1 MVMSRQRAFEDLL
14 ANGIVRFAGMVE
26 INDLPTEETPDQRL
40 VRETEEA
47 RFPTRFLQAV
57 AHEVSEEVRAWL
69 SDRKGEAEL
78 LEAFV
83 MRMAQEMA
91 ANSHKGNR
99 AGWKEVG
106 TRYMISEVTYH
117 TAKLM
122 YALRQYEQ
130 GDGLPDKVLEFA
142 ADTANC
148 CMIVV
153 DCADVIEPLPH
164 V

>member
-1 MVMSRQRAFEDLL
+1 MVLSRKDAFEDLL
-14 ANGIVRFAGMVE
+14 ANGMVSFSGMVE
-26 INDLPTEETPDQRL
+26 IQDLPTEETPDQKL
-40 VRETEEA
+40 AREIEETRFPTPFLRAVAREATEEA
-47 RFPTRFLQAV
+47 R
-57 AHEVSEEVRAWL
+57 SWL
-69 SDRKGEAEL
+69 TERKGEAEL

-83 MRMAQEMA
+83 VRMAEEMA

-99 AGWKEVG
+99 PGWKEVG
-106 TRYMISEVTYH
+106 TRYMVSEVTYH

-130 GDGLPDKVLEFA
+130 GEGPPDKVAEFA

-148 CMIVV
+148 CMIVG
-153 DCADVIEPLPH
+153 DCADVIEPVLH